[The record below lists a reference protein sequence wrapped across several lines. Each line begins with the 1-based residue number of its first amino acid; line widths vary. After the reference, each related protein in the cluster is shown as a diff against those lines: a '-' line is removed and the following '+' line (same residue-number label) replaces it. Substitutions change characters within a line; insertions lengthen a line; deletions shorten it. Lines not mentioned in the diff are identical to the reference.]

1 MGKDYVDSQFAD
13 LRYAA
18 IRKDPPI
25 NHTAGDSRQV
35 WGNMSQSRMDSH
47 PTHRRDEPQPLG
59 DVLSHL
65 FTLRG
70 YGRTGTQRQLGDI
83 WRTLAGEQIAD
94 RTRVLGIKAGVL
106 QIGVAGSAQLQEL

>member
-1 MGKDYVDSQFAD
+1 
-13 LRYAA
+13 
-18 IRKDPPI
+18 
-25 NHTAGDSRQV
+25 
-35 WGNMSQSRMDSH
+35 MDSH

-106 QIGVAGSAQLQEL
+106 QIGVAGSAQLQELDHFHKHSLLESLHSQHPDLGITNIRFRLHTPAK

>member
-1 MGKDYVDSQFAD
+1 MESQ
-13 LRYAA
+13 R
-18 IRKDPPI
+18 
-25 NHTAGDSRQV
+25 S
-35 WGNMSQSRMDSH
+35 
-47 PTHRRDEPQPLG
+47 HRRDEPQPLG

-70 YGRTGTQRQLGDI
+70 YGRTGTSRQLGDI

-106 QIGVAGSAQLQEL
+106 QIGVAGSAQLQELDHFHKHSLLESLQSQHPDLHITGLRFRLHTPAK